1 MLPPRLRDAR
11 VLLVD
16 DQELNLRLI
25 SQVLEKAGLHDI
37 TMTQDPYAVAALVA
51 LHTPDLIVV
60 DLHMPGLD
68 GFGVMEALRPQIEAA
83 GYLPILVLTADV
95 TEDSRRRALDAGA
108 RDFLTKPINNQEVI
122 LRTKNLLETR
132 HLYLDLEQQN
142 ETLEQRVEE
151 RTREV
156 LERTREVEEAQLE
169 TLERLARTAEFRDD
183 QTGRHV
189 LRVGRVAALLGR
201 TMGMHEAEVRLLRL
215 AAPLHDLGKIG
226 IPDAILLAPR
236 RLSPEEFEEMKTH
249 TEIGSRILA
258 GSSSSLLRLAERIA
272 KTHHERW
279 DGRGYFGMVATDIP
293 VQSRIVAVADVFDA
307 LTHERPYKSAW
318 PVDLAVDEITKNR
331 GSQFDPSVVDAFRL
345 CDPEEMVNPAESVPT
360 AIGWGD
366 RSGFDRLGRF
376 PVAGRVDSEPAPAER
391 DAAAQEPAA
400 QNAETDKPG
409 SRIA

>member
-16 DQELNLRLI
+16 DQELNLRLMRG
-25 SQVLEKAGLHDI
+25 VLEKAGLHNI
-37 TMTQDPYAVAALVA
+37 TLTQDPYAVAALVA

-68 GFGVMEALRPQIEAA
+68 GFGVMEALHPQVDAA

-95 TEDSRRRALDAGA
+95 TEESRRRALDAGA
-108 RDFLTKPINNQEVI
+108 RDFLTKPIDNIEVI

-132 HLYLDLEQQN
+132 ALYLDLQLQN
-142 ETLEQRVEE
+142 ATLDQRVRD

-156 LERTREVEEAQLE
+156 ELKKHEVEEAQLE
-169 TLERLARTAEFRDD
+169 TLERLARTAEYRDD

-189 LRVGRVAALLGR
+189 LRVGRVAALFGR
-201 TMGMHEAEVRLLRL
+201 GMGMNEEEVRLLRL

-236 RLSPEEFEEMKTH
+236 RLTDDEFTEMKTH
-249 TEIGSRILA
+249 TEIGARILG
-258 GSSSSLLRLAERIA
+258 GSTSSLLQLAERIA

-279 DGRGYFGMVATDIP
+279 DGRGYYGMVAEDIP
-293 VQSRIVAVADVFDA
+293 TVSRIVAVADVFDA

-318 PVDLAVDEITKNR
+318 PTDMAVDEITRNR
-331 GSQFDPSVVDAFRL
+331 GTQFDPGVVDAFRL
-345 CDPEEMVNPAESVPT
+345 YDPEELVNPAESVPD

-366 RSGFDRLGRF
+366 RSGFDRLGRIASV
-376 PVAGRVDSEPAPAER
+376 PRPEPEANPGDG
-391 DAAAQEPAA
+391 DAATTREGAVPA
-400 QNAETDKPG
+400 
-409 SRIA
+409 

>member
-1 MLPPRLRDAR
+1 MGDHGRAMSERSLPMLPPRLRDAR

-25 SQVLEKAGLHDI
+25 SQVLEKGGLHNI
-37 TMTQDPYAVAALVA
+37 TTTQDPYAVAALVA
-51 LHTPDLIVV
+51 LRTPDLIVV

-68 GFGVMEALRPQIEAA
+68 GFGVMEALRPQVEAA

-95 TEDSRRRALDAGA
+95 TDESRRKALDAGA
-108 RDFLTKPINNQEVI
+108 RDFLTKPINQQEVI

-132 HLYLDLEQQN
+132 QLYLDLEHQN
-142 ETLEQRVEE
+142 ATLEQRVA
-151 RTREV
+151 
-156 LERTREVEEAQLE
+156 ERTREVEEAQLE
-169 TLERLARTAEFRDD
+169 TLERLARTAEYRDD

-189 LRVGRVAALLGR
+189 LRVGRVAAILGK
-201 TMGMHEAEVRLLRL
+201 TMTMPEDEVRLLRL

-236 RLSPEEFEEMKTH
+236 RLSPDEFEEMKTH

-258 GSSSSLLRLAERIA
+258 GSSSSLLQLAERIA

-279 DGRGYFGMVATDIP
+279 DGRGYFGMVASDIP

-331 GSQFDPSVVDAFRL
+331 GSQFDPTVVDAFSL
-345 CDPEEMVNPAESVPT
+345 CDPEELVNPPEPVPN

-366 RSGFDRLGRF
+366 RSGFDRLGRL
-376 PVAGRVDSEPAPAER
+376 PAAGRVDSEPTPAKRGADTPE
-391 DAAAQEPAA
+391 
-400 QNAETDKPG
+400 PG

>member
-1 MLPPRLRDAR
+1 MLPPRLRDSR
-11 VLLVD
+11 ILLVD
-16 DQELNLRLI
+16 DQELNLRFI
-25 SQVLEKAGLHDI
+25 SQVLQNAGLHNI
-37 TMTQDPYAVAALVA
+37 TTTQDPFAVAALA
-51 LHTPDLIVV
+51 TLHTPDLIVV

-95 TEDSRRRALDAGA
+95 TDESRRRALDAGA
-108 RDFLTKPINNQEVI
+108 RDFLTKPINQQEVI

-132 HLYLDLEQQN
+132 QLYLDLEQKNAMLDEQN
-142 ETLEQRVEE
+142 ATLEQRVQ
-151 RTREV
+151 
-156 LERTREVEEAQLE
+156 ERTREVEEAQLE
-169 TLERLARTAEFRDD
+169 TLERLARTAEYRDD

-201 TMGMHEAEVRLLRL
+201 TMGMPEAEVKTLRL

-236 RLSPEEFEEMKTH
+236 RLTPDEFDEMKEH

-258 GSSSSLLRLAERIA
+258 GSSSDLLQLAERIA

-279 DGRGYFGMVATDIP
+279 DGRGYFGMVAGDIP

-318 PVDLAVDEITKNR
+318 PLDLAVDEITKNR
-331 GSQFDPSVVDAFRL
+331 GTQFDPAVVDAFRI
-345 CDPEEMVNPAESVPT
+345 CDAEELVNPAESVPT
-360 AIGWGD
+360 AFGRD
-366 RSGFDRLGRF
+366 RAGFDRLAGLRVGSRLGR
-376 PVAGRVDSEPAPAER
+376 APTGIPELEA
-391 DAAAQEPAA
+391 
-400 QNAETDKPG
+400 DKPG
-409 SRIA
+409 TRIA